1 MANVKRKAPK
11 KTLQKF
17 STFTMLAMTV
27 FQPLTTA
34 VNVMAEEVDKV
45 VDSKATNLKEAQGTS
60 DANQKALAK
69 TGEVSGRA
77 TEVNV
82 PKTQL
87 TDAIEKY
94 KGNVT
99 LEEGDSVDWGTILQS
114 DTGSLNNAIAG
125 ITADYDKQASTIK
138 ALSDKYEADLKFYNE
153 NKSKVNDLVSEL
165 NKAVKSAQDLG
176 AKVDSNGV
184 VTGKS
189 FAEIQDALAK
199 QIADMKALA
208 EKQAQNN
215 ADFASATAEY
225 NQKSAEITALEK
237 QLDTLVQQ
245 GQALGSRITLDTVE
259 DGKTLDEIKTLL
271 NQQITTISDLVKKQ
285 EALNKQYDAD
295 LATYNT
301 GVADTT
307 KLAQSLATQVSA
319 LQNTAGVTVK
329 QGETITGKS
338 WAEIKAGLEAK
349 IKEAQ
354 ALKAKQDTTAKA
366 DETAQASYL
375 KAVEEYNKKQ
385 TEYEKALA
393 EYNTA
398 KAQYDKDLATYNTKK
413 AQYDKDKQAY
423 DQAMARAEANK
434 GVAGNLSK
442 VIGQSLV
449 FKSEPNAK
457 VSISGQ
463 TANLKTND
471 GLKMYNADNLTN
483 DSYSANLEVSQNIL
497 ENASSGYGVVME
509 KGKTTTV
516 TYEGLTNS
524 TYNGKKISKVVY
536 KYTPQTV
543 ASQNNKMIAY
553 IFQDPTDTIRVGSQM
568 NIQKENA
575 VKMDVEFYYE
585 DGSRVNF
592 SNENPAIVSFSSL
605 NAADN
610 ADPSKL
616 TGNVDNTS
624 VYREFVKDMVGIEFV
639 KISGSYVDEHNGVI
653 YSDKN
658 IDGFGYNDI
667 QGDEWDK
674 NGNPKEYIGAGAGV
688 LSGETISFVFG
699 NTNSFSQ
706 WFSFNSSVKAEAI
719 PTPPVEP
726 TPPIEPTKPTPPTPP
741 ETPQTQTENV
751 TFTYNLYELPTA
763 PVPTTL
769 TGSYSE
775 FVRPDTPNKKIETGI
790 YTEFTTPEK
799 PTKPTFTYHLN
810 TLASIQDGVKQVKNS
825 DETDINN
832 QVVPKGSTGFYDL
845 TISQLPAH
853 RATSKV
859 LTFTD
864 PFSAGFNFDLE
875 ATQKDEKNK
884 GKWDI
889 TYDKETNT
897 ATVTITKEYLAEL
910 NKDRTKAFDVSA
922 PRMVGTFTNDSAV
935 YENDFT
941 VNHNDNTFTSN
952 IVTVTTPTPPTITTD
967 ENGNKEENPLKTVK
981 DSKGN
986 DINGMNVHPESNFV
1000 FDLTWSNVNYKG
1012 IKVSKE
1018 AIEKG
1023 FFYAEDIPEDAVT
1036 PLLDQ
1041 LTVTV
1046 KGTDEVVEGIKAE
1059 YYESLDKAPENVQ
1072 KQYKEEGISPN
1083 GGFVHIYVTDE
1094 FEQAHN
1100 DKYKVTGTDLEIKLP
1115 VQAKKGFTGQFQ
1127 NTAYQSDWGN
1137 GYQTNTTT
1145 NNVPTHEAT
1154 KYLVTGDTVDIN
1166 KLSDTEGTVTNRKSN
1181 YNWVVKNVLDEYT
1194 VKHGLYKTLSLDD
1207 SDFADVQ
1214 TADQVQLLNSKG
1226 EDVTSEV
1233 DIQVWVDGKLYSV
1246 NGNLSNEAIASLG
1259 LQDVANG
1266 KLVGDLTT
1274 NGTELASKDKNIL
1287 FPDEL
1292 NEDGKKANVE
1302 IKAVFKDPSK
1312 VSDTTF
1318 YTVYKNVNTKTAST
1332 GEIKNYLDGS
1342 ENLVIENKARISYS
1356 FQYDD
1361 EESKTKKTTAKVN
1374 VPIKS
1379 PKNQSAKKFV
1389 QVGDVDVTKLT
1400 DKDTVTDLPSR
1411 TTPYNWIVEASLDK
1425 DAVAS
1430 GTYQSLTINDDSF
1443 ADLQKVTKATV
1454 RTANNKDVTGLVDIQ
1469 VWKDGKLYSVNG
1481 KAVGT
1486 TDETTTEATTAET
1499 TTDTATANGA
1509 VEVSNN
1515 VLLPEGLDTDGKKDS
1530 VKIKAVFKDSSLVD
1544 AEKYYLVLHDVTYS
1558 GANATELQ
1566 HYLNKDRLVVDNVA
1580 NLEYQGIFDESPKKT
1595 DDTKAETKT
1604 PVADPTAKATKY
1616 VQAGKLDVSK
1626 LTDKDKATTLSKLT
1640 DSYNWII
1647 KAELNEDAVKAGNYT
1662 DLAITDSEFADVQT
1676 VTDAKLLTKDNK
1688 DVSDLVDFKVYVDG
1702 KLYSVN
1708 GTEVKTAEASA
1719 TTEQAT
1725 SESTTAETATEATT
1739 TEVKVAESATASDTA
1754 KSKILLPE
1762 GLDEDGKKGSVKI
1775 VAEFKDPSK
1784 VSANE
1789 YYFALTDVTYN
1800 QASKDE
1806 LKLYAKDS
1814 SIAIENVANVEYKGI
1829 FDKDIKT
1836 TPDVKSDVTTPTPET
1851 TAKTTKYVKVGDVD
1865 VTKLTDSDISTD
1877 LAKDVASYNWIVK
1890 TELSKEAVDGGM
1902 YDALTIS
1909 DSKFADIQTVKGA
1922 EVKNSKGEDVTN
1934 LVDIQVWKDGK
1945 LYSVNGKV
1953 ADRTTVAN
1961 DTASSSTA
1969 TSSSTTSDSSTTTA
1983 SSTEASANVGNGS
1996 GFNNGTTK
2004 EEVLKIYAQDLI
2016 DTLVKHGAD
2025 ATVNAQTVEAQAVTV
2040 TKRHASALKNIG
2052 AGDFT
2057 ATDIKQFL
2065 ALGREGFVEYI
2076 NKSSLTDEQK
2086 KVLISALDEMLTAT
2100 IATDT
2105 STSSSTT
2112 ASSSTAT
2119 STSQSATSTSSS
2131 ASTTGT
2137 ATQTATAN
2145 NVALPEGLNKDGKQG
2160 SVEIKAVFKD
2170 GSEIKDDTYYLV
2182 LKDVSFADASTEE
2195 LAQYTSNSR
2204 VTIENLAKA
2213 EYKGIF
2219 DDKAKESNEA
2229 EADVKRV
2236 NENATPVDKAKQTV
2250 EDVAKATEKFANTGM
2265 GKATGIGAILATLG
2279 LTGLWFWK
2287 KKKDELNAD
2296 TE

>member
-1 MANVKRKAPK
+1 MTNVKRKAPK

-34 VNVMAEEVDKV
+34 VNLMAEEVDKV

-215 ADFASATAEY
+215 ADFANATAEY

-354 ALKAKQDTTAKA
+354 ALKTKQDNTAKA

-385 TEYEKALA
+385 AEYEKALA

-423 DQAMARAEANK
+423 DQAMASL
-434 GVAGNLSK
+434 GNNIGKEGWISK
-442 VIGQSLV
+442 AIGQSLI
-449 FKSEPNAK
+449 FESEPNATL
-457 VSISGQ
+457 SIVANGVATTNADVNLSKGQ
-463 TANLKTND
+463 TAVATYTNL
-471 GLKMYNADNLTN
+471 
-483 DSYSANLEVSQNIL
+483 Q
-497 ENASSGYGVVME
+497 
-509 KGKTTTV
+509 
-516 TYEGLTNS
+516 NS
-524 TYNGKKISKVVY
+524 TYAGEKISKVVY
-536 KYTPQTV
+536 TYT
-543 ASQNNKMIAY
+543 SKDDGGNNIKIHS
-553 IFQDPTDTIRVGSQM
+553 DPTITATIKNNTASGIGVDSNVGM
-568 NIQKENA
+568 KI
-575 VKMDVEFYYE
+575 EFYKAN
-585 DGSRVNF
+585 GTKITF
-592 SNENPAIVSFSSL
+592 SNQYPAIIAFNSL
-605 NAADN
+605 NRTKVYAG
-610 ADPSKL
+610 S
-616 TGNVDNTS
+616 GSGES
-624 VYREFVKDMVGIEFV
+624 VRNLSSNIEFV
-639 KISGSYVDEHNGVI
+639 PITGSVVQYKNGVV
-653 YSDKN
+653 SSSV
-658 IDGFGYNDI
+658 YNDYKANGSRFNANNVSSDPLY
-667 QGDEWDK
+667 GDANYWDGDK
-674 NGNPKEYIGAGAGV
+674 QANRWYGAGAGV
-688 LSGETISFVFG
+688 VRSGDSISFDI
-699 NTNSFSQ
+699 
-706 WFSFNSSVKAEAI
+706 FNSSASDATQPAQGQYWFAFNSNVASVDLPKV
-719 PTPPVEP
+719 PVEP
-726 TPPIEPTKPTPPTPP
+726 KAPTEPNKPTAPTPP

-775 FVRPDTPNKKIETGI
+775 FVRPDTPNKEIETGT

-922 PRMVGTFTNDSAV
+922 PRMVGTFTNDGAV

-941 VNHNDNTFTSN
+941 VTHNDNTFTSN

-1389 QVGDVDVTKLT
+1389 QIGDVDVTKLT

-1454 RTANNKDVTGLVDIQ
+1454 RTADNKDVTGLVDIQ

-1486 TDETTTEATTAET
+1486 TEETTTEATTAET
-1499 TTDTATANGA
+1499 TTDTATATGA

-1725 SESTTAETATEATT
+1725 SEATTTETATETIT

-1953 ADRTTVAN
+1953 ADGTTVAN
-1961 DTASSSTA
+1961 DTAS
-1969 TSSSTTSDSSTTTA
+1969 TSSSTASDSSTTTA
-1983 SSTEASANVGNGS
+1983 SSTEASTNVGNGS

-2004 EEVLKIYAQDLI
+2004 TEVLKIYAQDLI

-2065 ALGREGFVEYI
+2065 LLGKKSFVDYI
-2076 NKSSLTDEQK
+2076 NNSSLTDEQK
-2086 KVLISALDEMLTAT
+2086 KVLISALEEMMTST

-2131 ASTTGT
+2131 TNTTGT
-2137 ATQTATAN
+2137 ASQTATAN
-2145 NVALPEGLNKDGKQG
+2145 NVALPEGLNKDGKEG

-2182 LKDVSFADASTEE
+2182 LKDVSFADASKEE

-2296 TE
+2296 AE